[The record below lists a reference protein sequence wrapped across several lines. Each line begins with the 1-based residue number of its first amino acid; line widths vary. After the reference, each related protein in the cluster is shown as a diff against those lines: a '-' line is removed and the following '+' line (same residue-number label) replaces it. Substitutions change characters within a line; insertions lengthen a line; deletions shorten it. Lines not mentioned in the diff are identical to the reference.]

1 MSAKNYTMCFAIATV
16 VALFAAINSA
26 AAIQVKLRERIVP
39 KASVVRLGDVAE
51 ITAADR
57 QQARQLAAVP
67 LMPAPAPGTEQFLR
81 KREVADMLAANG
93 IELGD
98 IHWSGAEQVAVAAAT
113 GVQTAAIQETTE
125 GDAGAPVNRRAE
137 ILAGANAAP
146 ATPQLDAAQAG
157 ELKIMLGR
165 ILGDFVKAKS
175 GKTETGR
182 IEFKV
187 TERQLAQLAEAMSL
201 PVCGG
206 GSEPWTGRQ
215 KFTLSFATVNGT
227 VQMPVYADVA
237 EVPMPVV
244 VAIRPVARGNV
255 ITGADVE
262 VRMIDSI
269 ARTAGQRATFDSV
282 ENIIGMEARK
292 PLQADEVVLAD
303 QVQSP
308 VLVKRGELI
317 TVGSQSG
324 GIRVRTSARA
334 AQDGA
339 KGDLIAVESLES
351 KQKYDARVVGLR
363 EVAVFAPA
371 RVATP
376 EPHKRV
382 DTARR

>member
-16 VALFAAINSA
+16 VALFSAINSA
-26 AAIQVKLRERIVP
+26 AAVQVKLRERIAP

-57 QQARQLAAVP
+57 QEARRLAAVP

-81 KREVADMLAANG
+81 QREVADMLAANG
-93 IELGD
+93 IELDD
-98 IHWSGAEQVAVAAAT
+98 IHWSGAEQVAVAAAA
-113 GVQTAAIQETTE
+113 GVRTAAIEETTE
-125 GDAGAPVNRRAE
+125 GDTGAPANRRAE
-137 ILAGANAAP
+137 ILAGVKATP
-146 ATPQLDAAQAG
+146 ATPQLDAAKAD
-157 ELKIMLGR
+157 ELKVMMGR

-175 GKTETGR
+175 GRSEMGR
-182 IEFKV
+182 IEFKA
-187 TERQLAQLAEAMSL
+187 TEQQLAKVAGAMSL
-201 PVCGG
+201 PVCSG

-215 KFTLSFATVNGT
+215 KFTLSFATANGT

-237 EVPMPVV
+237 EAAMPVV

-255 ITGADVE
+255 ITGADLE
-262 VRMIDSI
+262 VRMIEPT

-282 ENIIGMEARK
+282 EAIIGMEARK
-292 PLQADEVVLAD
+292 LLQADEVVLAD

-371 RVATP
+371 RPATP
-376 EPHKRV
+376 EPSKRV